1 MRLRTGPTGWEN
13 ANESTGAAADPTGT
27 SESQRTAESMQLV
40 NWGGFHGH
48 TLIEFDAEATL
59 LSGASGTGK
68 STILDA
74 YLALMMPSDT
84 PFNGASNSAA
94 AGRARNPEQR
104 NLLTYLR
111 GKIDD
116 SREAGTGDLTDKVLR
131 GIDGPTW
138 GAISM
143 TFTDGGSRRL
153 TALRAFHVPRGAVA
167 FKDITMKMATLDGR
181 LDLRELE
188 PLAAAKF
195 DKRALTTRWPPM
207 FVAGTYAEFAQ
218 RLFDRLGIG
227 AGGNGAKALRLLARI
242 QAGQQV
248 RTVDG
253 LYKAMV
259 LEQPGTYAAADSA
272 AKHFSDLDRSY
283 QEMQTAAEKQHA
295 LTRLPQLWDDREH
308 ARMDE
313 KLIDTFGAGQLGDTP
328 FLLWQLR
335 TRDQLLGSAMRAAI
349 ESRGLLTE
357 RCRVA
362 LEQRVRLKGELAAVE
377 GAQRAAGGDTIKQIK
392 AGIEAAQTARDTAR
406 DRRVKFAAGTADLG
420 TDPMTAADFVAVRAA
435 AETFLA
441 ALPAKLRGL
450 SGEQQQLRERGWPA
464 QARRAELIAERD
476 SLTGR
481 TGRVPRRL
489 HEARLAIAA
498 AAGIDPAELPFV
510 AELIDVAPGE
520 QAWRKAAEV
529 TLYSLARILLVDDSC
544 LQQVSRAI
552 DPIPLPIRVQFEG
565 VALRPHTAGPGDP
578 RYVSGKLLYK
588 ESLFSYWIR
597 ERVTRR
603 GTDHL
608 CVQSPAELDGNG
620 PRVTRNGQ
628 TRNGRR
634 GAHGDL
640 SDASIIGFSSADKL
654 AEITAEISELD
665 DSLGGLL
672 RRERELDEHAQQL
685 HRLQS
690 AHKWVQATEWADID
704 VGSAEAHLAR
714 KQEELRRVLAAND
727 VLTALDT
734 EHSRLEKQLS
744 AAQTESVLAKDALD
758 TVENEYARLYKQQ
771 VETTF
776 AIDRITADGTVSLLD
791 DQADYLDTVFVE
803 VGSLDSLADF
813 DRSLP
818 KLRARLAERAST
830 AREKAAG
837 ATAALEG
844 IFEQFQSRW
853 PDPNRG
859 VGVDSYPEY
868 RDILDKIV
876 ATGLAERR
884 EEWRRRLSEWSGQD
898 LVPLSGA
905 FGAALDEIRTRLDP
919 VNDILAT
926 LPFGPA
932 NDRLRISMR
941 VLKSDEV
948 ARFRKQLAHLASGV
962 TTDVSDE
969 EAEQRFLQLRSF
981 IALVRKPDDST
992 RPGGASRDIYLDVRR
1007 HVEITAV
1014 RVDEHGRELATYA
1027 SLGGKSGGET
1037 QELMAFIVGAA
1048 LRYQLGDED
1057 RRPRFAPVFLDE
1069 GFIKSDSEFAGRSVQ
1084 AWKKLGFQL
1093 IVGVPLDKV
1102 TALEPAMQLILTVTK
1117 SPQGYSHI
1125 TRLRGVGDTAPNS
1138 PNTPAGA
1145 QE

>member
-1 MRLRTGPTGWEN
+1 MSQLALLPDP
-13 ANESTGAAADPTGT
+13 NEAGETQWIG
-27 SESQRTAESMQLV
+27 ESMQLV

-48 TLIEFDAEATL
+48 TVIDLDPEATL

-84 PFNGASNSAA
+84 PFNGASNDTA

-116 SREAGTGDLTDKVLR
+116 SREAGTGALTDKVLR

-143 TFTDGGSRRL
+143 TFTDGAGRRL
-153 TALRAFHVPRGAVA
+153 TALRAYHVPRGAVA

-195 DKRALTTRWPPM
+195 DKRAMTTRWPSM
-207 FVAGTYAEFAQ
+207 FVASTYTEFAQ
-218 RLFDRLGIG
+218 QLFDRLGIG

-259 LEQPGTYAAADSA
+259 LEQPATYAAADNA
-272 AKHFSDLDRSY
+272 AKHFDDLDASY
-283 QEMQTAAEKQHA
+283 QEMQAAAEKQHA
-295 LTRLPQLWDDREH
+295 LARLPQLWDEREQ
-308 ARMDE
+308 ALADE
-313 KLIDTFGAGQLGDTP
+313 ELIDTFGAGRPGATP

-335 TRDQLLGSAMRAAI
+335 TRDQLLASATRAAL
-349 ESRGLLTE
+349 ESRDLLKE

-362 LEQRVRLKGELAAVE
+362 REEHARLKSELARVE
-377 GAQRAAGGDTIKQIK
+377 GAQRTAGGDTIKRLK
-392 AGIEAAQTARDTAR
+392 AEIEAAQTARDTVC
-406 DRRVKFAAGTADLG
+406 DRRARFAAGTADLG
-420 TDPMTAADFVAVRAA
+420 IDPVTAADFVAARAA
-435 AETFLA
+435 AEAFLA
-441 ALPAKLRGL
+441 ALPGKLQGL
-450 SGEQQQLRERGWPA
+450 SSEQQQLREQGWPA
-464 QARRAELIAERD
+464 QARRADLIAERD

-498 AAGIDPAELPFV
+498 AAGLDPAELSFV
-510 AELIDVAPGE
+510 AELIDVEPGE
-520 QAWRKAAEV
+520 RAWRKAAEV
-529 TLYSLARILLVDDSC
+529 TLYSVARVLLVDDRR
-544 LQQVSRAI
+544 LQQLSRAI
-552 DPIPLPIRVQFEG
+552 DPIPLPVRVQFEG
-565 VALRPHTAGPGDP
+565 VAPRPHAGEPGDP

-588 ESLFSYWIR
+588 ESPFSWWIR

-608 CVQSPAELDGNG
+608 CVESPADLDGDG
-620 PRVTRNGQ
+620 PRVTSNGQ

-640 SDASIIGFSSADKL
+640 SDASIIGFSSADRL
-654 AEITAEISELD
+654 AEITTEISELD
-665 DSLGGLL
+665 ASLGELL
-672 RRERELDEHAQQL
+672 RRERELDTQAQQL
-685 HRLQS
+685 HRLES
-690 AHKWVQATEWADID
+690 AHKWVQATEWGDID
-704 VGSAEAHLAR
+704 LHSAEAHLAS
-714 KQEELRRVLAAND
+714 KQGELSRLLAAND
-727 VLTALDT
+727 VLAALDE
-734 EHSRLEKQLS
+734 EHSRLENQLS
-744 AAQTESVLAKDALD
+744 GAQAESVRAKDRLAA
-758 TVENEYARLYKQQ
+758 VEEEYAQLCEQQ
-771 VETTF
+771 DETTL
-776 AIDRITADGTVSLLD
+776 AIDRIDADGTVTLLD
-791 DQADYLDTVFVE
+791 DQVDYLDTVFME

-818 KLRARLAERAST
+818 KLRSRLADRTSR

-837 ATAALEG
+837 AAATLVG

-859 VGVDSYPEY
+859 VGIDSYPEY

-884 EEWRRRLSEWSGQD
+884 REWRRRLSEWSGQD
-898 LVPLSGA
+898 LVPLAGA
-905 FGAALDEIRTRLDP
+905 FGAALDEIRARLNP

-932 NDRLRISMR
+932 NDRLHISLR
-941 VLKSDEV
+941 VLHSDAV
-948 ARFRKQLAHLASGV
+948 ARFRKQLAQLASGV
-962 TTDVSDE
+962 TADVSDE

-981 IALVRKPDDST
+981 IALIRKPDGGV
-992 RPGGASRDIYLDVRR
+992 RPGDVSRDLYLDVRR

-1014 RVDEHGRELATYA
+1014 RVDAHGRELATYA

-1057 RRPRFAPVFLDE
+1057 RQPRFAPVFLDE
-1069 GFIKSDSEFAGRSVQ
+1069 GFIKSDSEFAGRSIE

-1102 TALEPAMQLILTVTK
+1102 TALEPAMRLILTVTK
-1117 SPQGYSHI
+1117 SSNGYSYL
-1125 TRLRGVGDTAPNS
+1125 TRLRGIDDV
-1138 PNTPAGA
+1138 TPAGPNA
-1145 QE
+1145 PGGLQP

>member
-1 MRLRTGPTGWEN
+1 MSQPTLLPDLGETGETQWI
-13 ANESTGAAADPTGT
+13 
-27 SESQRTAESMQLV
+27 AESMQIV

-48 TLIEFDAEATL
+48 TLIEFDPEATL
-59 LSGASGTGK
+59 LSGASGSGK

-74 YLALMMPSDT
+74 YLALVMPSDT
-84 PFNGASNSAA
+84 PFNGASNDAA

-116 SREAGTGDLTDKVLR
+116 SREAGTGAHTDKVLR
-131 GIDGPTW
+131 GVDGPTW

-143 TFTDGGSRRL
+143 TFTAGVGRRL
-153 TALRAFHVPRGAVA
+153 TVLRTYHVPRGAVA
-167 FKDITMKMATLDGR
+167 FKDITMKMATIDGR

-195 DKRALTTRWPPM
+195 EKRALTTRWPSM
-207 FVAGTYAEFAQ
+207 FVASTYAEFAQ
-218 RLFDRLGIG
+218 RMFDRLGIG
-227 AGGNGAKALRLLARI
+227 AGGNGSRALRLLARI

-259 LEQPGTYAAADSA
+259 LEQPATYAAADNA
-272 AKHFSDLDRSY
+272 AKHFDDLDASY
-283 QEMQTAAEKQHA
+283 QEMRTAAEKQYTLA
-295 LTRLPQLWDDREH
+295 RLPQLWDERQQ
-308 ARMDE
+308 ARADE
-313 KLIDTFGAGQLGDTP
+313 RLIDTLGAGHGGDTP

-335 TRDQLLGSAMRAAI
+335 TRHQLLDSATRAAI
-349 ESRGLLTE
+349 ESRNLLKE

-362 LEQRVRLKGELAAVE
+362 REEHARLKGELARVE
-377 GAQRAAGGDTIKQIK
+377 GEQRTAGGDAIKRLK
-392 AGIEAAQTARDTAR
+392 AEIEAAQAAHDTVH
-406 DRRVKFAAGTADLG
+406 DRRAKFSAGTADLDI
-420 TDPMTAADFVAVRAA
+420 DPVTAEEFAAAGAA

-441 ALPAKLRGL
+441 TLPGKLQGL
-450 SGEQQQLRERGWPA
+450 SSEQQQLREQGWPT
-464 QARRAELIAERD
+464 QARRADLIGERD

-498 AAGIDPAELPFV
+498 ASGTDPTELPFV
-510 AELIDVAPGE
+510 AELIDVAPSE
-520 QAWRKAAEV
+520 QAWRKTVDV
-529 TLYSLARILLVDDSC
+529 TLYSIARVLLVDERR
-544 LQQVSRAI
+544 LQQLSHAI
-552 DPIPLPIRVQFEG
+552 DPIRLPVRVQFEG
-565 VALRPHTAGPGDP
+565 VAHRPHADEPGDP
-578 RYVSGKLLYK
+578 RNVSGKLLFK
-588 ESLFSYWIR
+588 ESPFSWWIR

-608 CVQSPAELDGNG
+608 CVESPADLDGDG

-640 SDASIIGFSSADKL
+640 ADSSIIGFSSADRL
-654 AEITAEISELD
+654 AEITAEIGDLD
-665 DSLGGLL
+665 ASLGDLV
-672 RRERELDEHAQQL
+672 RRERELDKQAQQM
-685 HRLQS
+685 HRLEG

-704 VGSAEAHLAR
+704 VDTAGRHLIA
-714 KQEELRRVLAAND
+714 KQDELSRLLAASDVLAA
-727 VLTALDT
+727 LD
-734 EHSRLEKQLS
+734 EEQSRLEEQLS
-744 AAQTESVLAKDALD
+744 GAQAESVRAKDALG
-758 TVENEYARLYKQQ
+758 TVENEYAQLCDEQD
-771 VETTF
+771 ETTF
-776 AIDRITADGTVSLLD
+776 AIDRIDADNTVTLLD
-791 DQADYLDTVFVE
+791 DQANYLDMAFAE
-803 VGSLDSLADF
+803 VGSLDRLTDF

-818 KLRARLAERAST
+818 KLRARLAERT
-830 AREKAAG
+830 LRAREKAAG
-837 ATAALEG
+837 ATTTLIG

-868 RDILDKIV
+868 RDILDKII

-884 EEWRRRLSEWSGQD
+884 QEWRRRLSEWSGQD
-898 LVPLSGA
+898 LVPLAGA
-905 FGAALDEIRTRLDP
+905 FGAALDEMRSRLDP

-932 NDRLRISMR
+932 NDRLRISLR
-941 VLKSDEV
+941 VLHSDAV
-948 ARFRKQLAHLASGV
+948 ARFRKQLAQLASGV
-962 TTDVSDE
+962 TADVGDE
-969 EAEQRFLQLRSF
+969 QAEQRFLQLRSF
-981 IALVRKPDDST
+981 IALIRKPNGSA
-992 RPGGASRDIYLDVRR
+992 RAESVNRDLYLDVRR

-1014 RVDEHGRELATYA
+1014 RVDAGGRELAIYA

-1102 TALEPAMQLILTVTK
+1102 TALEPTMRLILTVTK
-1117 SPQGYSHI
+1117 SPKGYSHL
-1125 TRLRGVGDTAPNS
+1125 TRLRGVDGPTLTRPDNPVG
-1138 PNTPAGA
+1138 P
-1145 QE
+1145 QQ

>member
-1 MRLRTGPTGWEN
+1 MSQPMLLP
-13 ANESTGAAADPTGT
+13 DPTGT
-27 SESQRTAESMQLV
+27 GEAQWIAESMQLV

-48 TLIEFDAEATL
+48 TLIELDPEATL

-68 STILDA
+68 STVLDA

-84 PFNGASNSAA
+84 PFNGASNDAA

-116 SREAGTGDLTDKVLR
+116 SREAGTGALTDKVLR

-138 GAISM
+138 GAISI
-143 TFTDGGSRRL
+143 TFASSAGHRFTV
-153 TALRAFHVPRGAVA
+153 LRAFHVPRGAVA

-195 DKRALTTRWPPM
+195 EKRALTTRWPSV
-207 FVAGTYAEFAQ
+207 FVASTYAEFAQ

-253 LYKAMV
+253 LYKTMV
-259 LEQPGTYAAADSA
+259 LEQPATYVAADNA
-272 AKHFSDLDRSY
+272 AKHFDDLDASY
-283 QEMQTAAEKQHA
+283 QEMRTAAEKQHA
-295 LTRLPQLWDDREH
+295 LARLPQLWDEREQ
-308 ARMDE
+308 ARADE
-313 KLIDTFGAGQLGDTP
+313 GLIDTLGAGRDGDTP

-335 TRDQLLGSAMRAAI
+335 TRDQLLDFDTRAAL
-349 ESRGLLTE
+349 ESRIRLTE
-357 RCRVA
+357 RWRTA
-362 LEQRVRLKGELAAVE
+362 REQESRIRAELARLE
-377 GAQRAAGGDTIKQIK
+377 SAQRAAGGDAIKLLK
-392 AGIEAAQTARDTAR
+392 ADIETAQAARDAAA
-406 DRRVKFAAGTADLG
+406 DRRAKFADGTADLG
-420 TDPMTAADFVAVRAA
+420 IDPVTAADFASAKAA
-435 AETFLA
+435 ADTFLA
-441 ALPAKLRGL
+441 ALPAKLHGL
-450 SGEQQQLRERGWPA
+450 SSGQQQLREQGWPE
-464 QARRAELIAERD
+464 QGRRADLIAERD

-510 AELIDVAPGE
+510 AELIDIPAGE

-529 TLYSLARILLVDDSC
+529 TLYSIARVLLIDDLC
-544 LQQVSRAI
+544 LQQISRAI
-552 DPIPLPIRVQFEG
+552 DPIRLPIRVQFEG
-565 VALRPHTAGPGDP
+565 VASRPHVTAPGDS
-578 RYVSGKLLYK
+578 RYISGKLLYK
-588 ESLFSYWIR
+588 ASPFSWWIR

-608 CVQSPAELDGNG
+608 GVESSPDLDGDG

-640 SDASIIGFSSADKL
+640 LDASIIGFSSADRL
-654 AEITAEISELD
+654 AEIATEIGELD
-665 DSLGGLL
+665 ASLGELL
-672 RRERELDEHAQQL
+672 RRERELDNQAQQL
-685 HRLQS
+685 HRLEG

-704 VGSAEAHLAR
+704 VDNAERHLAN
-714 KQEELRRVLAAND
+714 KQGELSRLLTAD
-727 VLTALDT
+727 DILTALEI
-734 EHSRLEKQLS
+734 EHLGFESQLS
-744 AAQTESVLAKDALD
+744 EAQVESVRAKDRLD
-758 TVENEYARLYKQQ
+758 TVESEYAHLCEQQ
-771 VETTF
+771 DETTL
-776 AIDRITADGTVSLLD
+776 AIDRIDAAGVITLLD
-791 DQADYLDTVFVE
+791 DQGDYLDMALME
-803 VGSLDSLADF
+803 VGSLDNLADF

-818 KLRARLAERAST
+818 KLRSRLTERTSR
-830 AREKAAG
+830 AREKAGEVAD
-837 ATAALEG
+837 ALVG
-844 IFEQFQSRW
+844 IFEQFHSRW

-859 VGVDSYPEY
+859 VGLDSYPEY

-884 EEWRRRLSEWSGQD
+884 KEWRCRLSEWSGQD
-898 LVPLSGA
+898 LVPLAGA
-905 FGAALDEIRTRLDP
+905 FGAALDEIRSRLEP
-919 VNDILAT
+919 VNDILAA

-932 NDRLRISMR
+932 NDRLRISLR
-941 VLKSDEV
+941 VLHSEDV
-948 ARFRKQLAHLASGV
+948 ARFRKQLALLASGA
-962 TTDVSDE
+962 TADVSDE
-969 EAEQRFLQLRSF
+969 QAEQRFLQLRSF
-981 IALVRKPDDST
+981 ITLIRKPDIGA
-992 RPGGASRDIYLDVRR
+992 RPGSINRDLYLDVRR

-1014 RVDEHGRELATYA
+1014 RLDAHGRELATYA

-1102 TALEPAMQLILTVTK
+1102 TALEPAMRLIFTVTK
-1117 SPQGYSHI
+1117 SPLGYSHL
-1125 TRLRGVGDTAPNS
+1125 TRLLGVDGVAA
-1138 PNTPAGA
+1138 AGPDDPG
-1145 QE
+1145 QQ

>member
-1 MRLRTGPTGWEN
+1 MSQLALLPDPAGTGETQWIG
-13 ANESTGAAADPTGT
+13 
-27 SESQRTAESMQLV
+27 ESMQLV

-48 TLIEFDAEATL
+48 TVIDLDPEATL

-84 PFNGASNSAA
+84 PFNGASNDAA

-116 SREAGTGDLTDKVLR
+116 SREAGTGALTDKVLR

-143 TFTDGGSRRL
+143 TFTDGAGRRL
-153 TALRAFHVPRGAVA
+153 TALRAYHVPRGAVA

-195 DKRALTTRWPPM
+195 DKRAMTTRWPSM
-207 FVAGTYAEFAQ
+207 FVASTYTEFAQ

-259 LEQPGTYAAADSA
+259 LEQPATYMAADNA
-272 AKHFSDLDRSY
+272 AKHFDDLDASY

-295 LTRLPQLWDDREH
+295 LARLPQLWDEREQ
-308 ARMDE
+308 ALADE
-313 KLIDTFGAGQLGDTP
+313 ELIDTFGAGRPGATP

-335 TRDQLLGSAMRAAI
+335 TRDQLLASATRAALA
-349 ESRGLLTE
+349 SRDLLKE

-362 LEQRVRLKGELAAVE
+362 REEHARLKGELARVE
-377 GAQRAAGGDTIKQIK
+377 GAQRTAGGDTIKRLK
-392 AGIEAAQTARDTAR
+392 AEIEAAQTARDTVCG
-406 DRRVKFAAGTADLG
+406 RRAKFAAGTAGLG
-420 TDPMTAADFVAVRAA
+420 IDPVTAADFVAARAA
-435 AETFLA
+435 AGAFLA
-441 ALPAKLRGL
+441 ALPGKLQGL
-450 SGEQQQLRERGWPA
+450 SSEQQQLREQGWPA
-464 QARRAELIAERD
+464 QARRADLIAERD

-481 TGRVPRRL
+481 AGRVPRRL

-498 AAGIDPAELPFV
+498 AAGLDPAELSFV

-520 QAWRKAAEV
+520 RAWRKAAEV
-529 TLYSLARILLVDDSC
+529 TLYSVARVLLVDDRR
-544 LQQVSRAI
+544 LQQLSRAI
-552 DPIPLPIRVQFEG
+552 DPVRLPVRVQFEG
-565 VALRPHTAGPGDP
+565 VAPRPHAGEPGDP

-588 ESLFSYWIR
+588 ESPFSWWIR

-608 CVQSPAELDGNG
+608 CVESPADLDGDG
-620 PRVTRNGQ
+620 PRVTSNGQ

-640 SDASIIGFSSADKL
+640 SDASIIGFSSADRL
-654 AEITAEISELD
+654 AEITTEISELD
-665 DSLGGLL
+665 ASLGELL
-672 RRERELDEHAQQL
+672 RRERELDTQAQQL
-685 HRLQS
+685 HRLES
-690 AHKWVQATEWADID
+690 AHKWVQATEWGDID
-704 VGSAEAHLAR
+704 LDSAEAHLAG
-714 KQEELRRVLAAND
+714 KQDELGRLLAAND
-727 VLTALDT
+727 VLAALDE
-734 EHSRLEKQLS
+734 EHSRLENQLS
-744 AAQTESVLAKDALD
+744 GAQAESVRAKDRLD
-758 TVENEYARLYKQQ
+758 AVEEEYAQLCEQQ
-771 VETTF
+771 DETTL
-776 AIDRITADGTVSLLD
+776 AIDRIDADGTVTLLD
-791 DQADYLDTVFVE
+791 DQADYLDTVFME
-803 VGSLDSLADF
+803 AGSLDSLADF

-818 KLRARLAERAST
+818 KLRSRLADRASR

-837 ATAALEG
+837 ATAALVG

-859 VGVDSYPEY
+859 TGIDSYPEY

-884 EEWRRRLSEWSGQD
+884 REWRRRLSEWSGQD
-898 LVPLSGA
+898 LVPLAGA
-905 FGAALDEIRTRLDP
+905 FGAALDEIRARLDP

-932 NDRLRISMR
+932 NDRLRISLR
-941 VLKSDEV
+941 VLHSNAV
-948 ARFRKQLAHLASGV
+948 ARFRKELMQLASGV
-962 TTDVSDE
+962 TADVSDE
-969 EAEQRFLQLRSF
+969 QAEQRFLQLRSF
-981 IALVRKPDDST
+981 IALIRKPDGGV
-992 RPGGASRDIYLDVRR
+992 RPGDVSRDLYLDVRR

-1014 RVDEHGRELATYA
+1014 RVDAHDRELATYA

-1057 RRPRFAPVFLDE
+1057 RQPRFAPVFLDE
-1069 GFIKSDSEFAGRSVQ
+1069 GFIKSDSEFAGRSIE

-1102 TALEPAMQLILTVTK
+1102 TALEPAMRLILTVTK
-1117 SPQGYSHI
+1117 SPDGYSYL
-1125 TRLRGVGDTAPNS
+1125 TRLRGIDDV
-1138 PNTPAGA
+1138 TPAGPDA
-1145 QE
+1145 PGGFQL

>member
-1 MRLRTGPTGWEN
+1 MSQLALLPDP
-13 ANESTGAAADPTGT
+13 NEAGETQWIG
-27 SESQRTAESMQLV
+27 ESMQLV

-48 TLIEFDAEATL
+48 TVIDLDPEATL

-84 PFNGASNSAA
+84 PFNGASNDTA

-116 SREAGTGDLTDKVLR
+116 SREAGTGALTDKVLR

-143 TFTDGGSRRL
+143 TFTDGAGRRL
-153 TALRAFHVPRGAVA
+153 TALRAYHVPRGAVA

-195 DKRALTTRWPPM
+195 DKRALTTRWPSM
-207 FVAGTYAEFAQ
+207 FVASTYTEFAQ
-218 RLFDRLGIG
+218 QLFDRLGIG

-259 LEQPGTYAAADSA
+259 LEQPATYAAADNA
-272 AKHFSDLDRSY
+272 AKHFDDLDASY
-283 QEMQTAAEKQHA
+283 QEMQAAAEKQHA
-295 LTRLPQLWDDREH
+295 LARLPQLWDEREQ
-308 ARMDE
+308 ALADE
-313 KLIDTFGAGQLGDTP
+313 ELIDTFGAGRPGATP

-335 TRDQLLGSAMRAAI
+335 TRDQLLASATRAAL
-349 ESRGLLTE
+349 ESRDLLKE

-362 LEQRVRLKGELAAVE
+362 REEHARLKSELARVE
-377 GAQRAAGGDTIKQIK
+377 GAQRTAGGDTIKRLK
-392 AGIEAAQTARDTAR
+392 AEIEAAQTARDTVC
-406 DRRVKFAAGTADLG
+406 DRRARFAAGTADLG
-420 TDPMTAADFVAVRAA
+420 IDPVTAADFVAARAA
-435 AETFLA
+435 AEAFLA
-441 ALPAKLRGL
+441 ALPGKLQGL
-450 SGEQQQLRERGWPA
+450 SGEQQQLREQGWPA
-464 QARRAELIAERD
+464 QARRADLIAERD

-481 TGRVPRRL
+481 AGRVPRRL

-498 AAGIDPAELPFV
+498 AAGLDPAELSFV
-510 AELIDVAPGE
+510 AELIDVEPGE
-520 QAWRKAAEV
+520 RAWRKAAEV
-529 TLYSLARILLVDDSC
+529 TLYSVARVLLVDDRR
-544 LQQVSRAI
+544 LQQLSRAI
-552 DPIPLPIRVQFEG
+552 DPIRLPVRVQFEG
-565 VALRPHTAGPGDP
+565 VAPRPHAGEPGDP

-588 ESLFSYWIR
+588 ESPFSWWIR

-608 CVQSPAELDGNG
+608 CVESPADLDGDG
-620 PRVTRNGQ
+620 PRVTSNGQ

-640 SDASIIGFSSADKL
+640 SDASIIGFSSADRL
-654 AEITAEISELD
+654 AEITTEISELD
-665 DSLGGLL
+665 ASLGELL
-672 RRERELDEHAQQL
+672 RRERELDTQAQQL
-685 HRLQS
+685 HRLES
-690 AHKWVQATEWADID
+690 AHKWVQATEWGDID
-704 VGSAEAHLAR
+704 LHSAEAHLAS
-714 KQEELRRVLAAND
+714 KQGELSRLLAAND
-727 VLTALDT
+727 VLAALDE
-734 EHSRLEKQLS
+734 EHSRLENQLS
-744 AAQTESVLAKDALD
+744 GAQAESVRAKDRLAA
-758 TVENEYARLYKQQ
+758 VEEEYAQLCEQQ
-771 VETTF
+771 DETTL
-776 AIDRITADGTVSLLD
+776 AIDRIDADGTVTLLD
-791 DQADYLDTVFVE
+791 DQVDYLDTVFME

-818 KLRARLAERAST
+818 KLRSRLADRTSR

-837 ATAALEG
+837 AAATLVG

-859 VGVDSYPEY
+859 VGIDSDPEY

-884 EEWRRRLSEWSGQD
+884 REWRRRLSEWSGQD
-898 LVPLSGA
+898 LVPLAGA
-905 FGAALDEIRTRLDP
+905 FGAALDEIRARLDP

-932 NDRLRISMR
+932 NDRLHISLR
-941 VLKSDEV
+941 VLHSDAI
-948 ARFRKQLAHLASGV
+948 ARFRKQLAQLASGV
-962 TTDVSDE
+962 TADVSDE

-981 IALVRKPDDST
+981 IALIRKPDGGV
-992 RPGGASRDIYLDVRR
+992 RPGDVSRDLYLDVRR

-1014 RVDEHGRELATYA
+1014 RVDAQGRELATYA

-1057 RRPRFAPVFLDE
+1057 RQPRFAPVFLDE
-1069 GFIKSDSEFAGRSVQ
+1069 GFIKSDSEFAGRSIE

-1102 TALEPAMQLILTVTK
+1102 TALEPAMRLILTVTK
-1117 SPQGYSHI
+1117 SSNGYSYL
-1125 TRLRGVGDTAPNS
+1125 TRLRGIDDVTPVGPNAPS
-1138 PNTPAGA
+1138 GLQP
-1145 QE
+1145 

>member
-1 MRLRTGPTGWEN
+1 VSQQTLLP
-13 ANESTGAAADPTGT
+13 DPTETG
-27 SESQRTAESMQLV
+27 ENQWIAESMQLV
-40 NWGGFHGH
+40 NWGGFHGC
-48 TLIEFDAEATL
+48 TLIELDREATL
-59 LSGASGTGK
+59 LTGASGTGK

-84 PFNGASNSAA
+84 PFNGASNDAA

-111 GKIDD
+111 GKTDD
-116 SREAGTGDLTDKVLR
+116 SREVGTGALTDKVLR
-131 GIDGPTW
+131 GVDSPTW
-138 GAISM
+138 GAIAM
-143 TFTDGGSRRL
+143 TLTDRAGRRL
-153 TALRAFHVPRGAVA
+153 TVLRAYYVPRGAVA
-167 FKDITMKMATLDGR
+167 FKDITMKTATLDGL

-195 DKRALTTRWPPM
+195 DKRALTSRWPSV
-207 FVAGTYAEFAQ
+207 FVANTYTEFAQ
-218 RLFDRLGIG
+218 RMFDRLGIG
-227 AGGNGAKALRLLARI
+227 AGGDGAKALRLLARI

-259 LEQPGTYAAADSA
+259 LERPDTYAAAENA
-272 AKHFSDLDRSY
+272 AKHFDDLDASY
-283 QEMQTAAEKQHA
+283 QEMQTAAEKQHTLA
-295 LTRLPQLWDDREH
+295 RLPQLWDEREQ
-308 ARMDE
+308 ARGDE
-313 KLIDTFGAGQLGDTP
+313 RLIDTFGAARTGDTP

-335 TRDQLLGSAMRAAI
+335 TRDRLLDAATRTAL
-349 ESRGLLTE
+349 ESRNLLMG
-357 RCRVA
+357 RRRVA
-362 LEQRVRLKGELAAVE
+362 RGEETRLKGELARVE
-377 GAQRAAGGDTIKQIK
+377 GAQRAAGGDTIKRLK
-392 AGIEAAQTARDTAR
+392 AEIEAAQAARDTAR
-406 DRRVKFAAGTADLG
+406 DRRARFSAGTADLG
-420 TDPMTAADFVAVRAA
+420 IDPITTADFAA
-435 AETFLA
+435 AHAAAATFLA
-441 ALPAKLRGL
+441 ELPGKLQGL
-450 SGEQQQLRERGWPA
+450 SDEQQQLREQGWPA
-464 QARRAELIAERD
+464 QARRADLIAERD

-498 AAGIDPAELPFV
+498 AAAIDTAELPFV

-529 TLYSLARILLVDDSC
+529 TLYSIARVLLVDDRR
-544 LQQVSRAI
+544 LQQLSRAI
-552 DPIPLPIRVQFEG
+552 DPIRLPIRVQFEG
-565 VALRPHTAGPGDP
+565 VALRPHSDESGDP

-588 ESLFSYWIR
+588 ESPFSWWIL

-608 CVQSPAELDGNG
+608 GVESPADLDGHG

-640 SDASIIGFSSADKL
+640 ADASIIGFSSAGRL
-654 AEITAEISELD
+654 AEINAEIGELD
-665 DSLGGLL
+665 TSLGDLL
-672 RRERELDEHAQQL
+672 RREAALDKQAEHLHQL
-685 HRLQS
+685 EG
-690 AHKWVQATEWADID
+690 AHKWVQATAWADID
-704 VGSAEAHLAR
+704 VDTSQALLTGKQSELAR
-714 KQEELRRVLAAND
+714 LLEANDILAAMD
-727 VLTALDT
+727 K
-734 EHSRLEKQLS
+734 EHSRLQKELS
-744 AAQTESVLAKDALD
+744 EAQAEAVRAKDRLD
-758 TVENEYARLYKQQ
+758 AVEIEYAQLCERQD
-771 VETTF
+771 ETTL
-776 AIDRITADGTVSLLD
+776 AIDRIDAGGTVTLTDGQRDFIDMVLMD
-791 DQADYLDTVFVE
+791 

-818 KLRARLAERAST
+818 KLRARLAERTSR

-837 ATAALEG
+837 ATVTLVG

-876 ATGLAERR
+876 ATGLAERGQ
-884 EEWRRRLSEWSGQD
+884 EWRHRLSEWSGQD
-898 LVPLSGA
+898 LVPLAGA
-905 FGAALDEIRTRLDP
+905 FGAALDEIRARLDP

-932 NDRLRISMR
+932 NDRLRISLR
-941 VLKSDEV
+941 VLHSDDV
-948 ARFRKQLAHLASGV
+948 ARFRRQLTHLASGV
-962 TTDVSDE
+962 TADVSDE
-969 EAEQRFLQLRSF
+969 QAEQRFLQLRSF
-981 IALVRKPDDST
+981 IALIRKPD
-992 RPGGASRDIYLDVRR
+992 GGARPAGVNRDVYLDVRR

-1014 RVDEHGRELATYA
+1014 RVDAHGRELATYA

-1093 IVGVPLDKV
+1093 IVGAPLDKV
-1102 TALEPAMQLILTVTK
+1102 TALEPTMRLVLTVTK
-1117 SPQGYSHI
+1117 SPKGYSHI
-1125 TRLRGVGDTAPNS
+1125 TQVRGIDDETPTD
-1138 PNTPAGA
+1138 PNTPAGP
-1145 QE
+1145 QQ

>member
-1 MRLRTGPTGWEN
+1 MSQPVLLPDPAGTGETQWIG
-13 ANESTGAAADPTGT
+13 
-27 SESQRTAESMQLV
+27 ESMQLV

-48 TLIEFDAEATL
+48 TVIDLDPEATL

-84 PFNGASNSAA
+84 PFNGASNDAA

-116 SREAGTGDLTDKVLR
+116 SREAGTGALTDKVLR

-143 TFTDGGSRRL
+143 TFTDGTGRRL
-153 TALRAFHVPRGAVA
+153 TALRTYHVPRGAVA
-167 FKDITMKMATLDGR
+167 FKDITMKMATLNGR

-195 DKRALTTRWPPM
+195 DKRAMTTRWPSM
-207 FVAGTYAEFAQ
+207 FVASTYTEFAQ

-227 AGGNGAKALRLLARI
+227 AGGNGAKALRLVARI

-259 LEQPGTYAAADSA
+259 LEQPATYAAADNA
-272 AKHFSDLDRSY
+272 AKHFDDLDASY
-283 QEMQTAAEKQHA
+283 QEMQAAAEKQHA
-295 LTRLPQLWDDREH
+295 LARLPQLWDEREQ
-308 ARMDE
+308 ALADE
-313 KLIDTFGAGQLGDTP
+313 KLIDTFGAGRSGATP

-335 TRDQLLGSAMRAAI
+335 TRHQLLASATRAAL
-349 ESRGLLTE
+349 ESRDLLRE

-362 LEQRVRLKGELAAVE
+362 REEHARLKSELARVE
-377 GAQRAAGGDTIKQIK
+377 GAQRAAGGNIINRLK
-392 AGIEAAQTARDTAR
+392 AEIEAAQTARDTVCG
-406 DRRVKFAAGTADLG
+406 RRAKFAAGTAGLG
-420 TDPMTAADFVAVRAA
+420 IDPVTAADFAAARAA
-435 AETFLA
+435 AEAFLA
-441 ALPAKLRGL
+441 ALPGKLHGL
-450 SGEQQQLRERGWPA
+450 SGEQQQLREQGWPA
-464 QARRAELIAERD
+464 QARRADLIAERD

-481 TGRVPRRL
+481 AGRVPRRL

-498 AAGIDPAELPFV
+498 AAGLDPAELSFV
-510 AELIDVAPGE
+510 AELIDVAPSE
-520 QAWRKAAEV
+520 RAWRKAAEV
-529 TLYSLARILLVDDSC
+529 TLYSVARVLLVDDRR
-544 LQQVSRAI
+544 LQQLSRAI
-552 DPIPLPIRVQFEG
+552 DPIRLPVRVQFEG
-565 VALRPHTAGPGDP
+565 VAPRPHAGEPGDP

-588 ESLFSYWIR
+588 ESPFSWWIR

-608 CVQSPAELDGNG
+608 CVESPADLDGDG
-620 PRVTRNGQ
+620 PRVTNSGQ

-640 SDASIIGFSSADKL
+640 SDASIIGFSSADRL
-654 AEITAEISELD
+654 AEITTEISKLD
-665 DSLGGLL
+665 ASLGELL
-672 RRERELDEHAQQL
+672 RREGELDTQAQQL
-685 HRLQS
+685 HRLES

-704 VGSAEAHLAR
+704 LGSAEAHLTG
-714 KQEELRRVLAAND
+714 KQDELSRLLAAND
-727 VLTALDT
+727 VLAALDE
-734 EHSRLEKQLS
+734 EHSRLENQLS
-744 AAQTESVLAKDALD
+744 GAQAESVRAKDQLD
-758 TVENEYARLYKQQ
+758 AVEEEYAQLCEQQ
-771 VETTF
+771 DETTL
-776 AIDRITADGTVSLLD
+776 AIDRIDADGTVTLLD
-791 DQADYLDTVFVE
+791 DQIDYLDTVFME
-803 VGSLDSLADF
+803 VGSLDSLADL

-818 KLRARLAERAST
+818 KLRSRLADRTSR

-837 ATAALEG
+837 ATAALAG

-859 VGVDSYPEY
+859 TGIDSYPEY

-876 ATGLAERR
+876 STGLAGRR
-884 EEWRRRLSEWSGQD
+884 REWRRRLSEWSGQD
-898 LVPLSGA
+898 LVPLAGA
-905 FGAALDEIRTRLDP
+905 FGAALDEIRARLDP

-932 NDRLRISMR
+932 NDRLHISLR
-941 VLKSDEV
+941 VLHSDAI
-948 ARFRKQLAHLASGV
+948 ARFRKELAQLASGV
-962 TTDVSDE
+962 TADVSDE
-969 EAEQRFLQLRSF
+969 HAEQRFLQLRSF
-981 IALVRKPDDST
+981 IAVIRKPDGGV
-992 RPGGASRDIYLDVRR
+992 RPGDVSRDLYLDVRR

-1014 RVDEHGRELATYA
+1014 RVDPRGRELATYA

-1057 RRPRFAPVFLDE
+1057 RQPRFAPVFLDE
-1069 GFIKSDSEFAGRSVQ
+1069 GFIKSDSQFAGRSIE

-1102 TALEPAMQLILTVTK
+1102 TALEPAMRLILTVTK
-1117 SPQGYSHI
+1117 SPDGYSYL
-1125 TRLRGVGDTAPNS
+1125 TRLRGIDDV
-1138 PNTPAGA
+1138 TPAGPNA
-1145 QE
+1145 PGGLQP

>member
-1 MRLRTGPTGWEN
+1 MNQPALLP
-13 ANESTGAAADPTGT
+13 DPTRT
-27 SESQRTAESMQLV
+27 SDTQWIAESMQLV

-48 TLIEFDAEATL
+48 TLIELDPEATL

-68 STILDA
+68 STILDG
-74 YLALMMPSDT
+74 YLALIMPSDT
-84 PFNGASNSAA
+84 PFNGASNDAS
-94 AGRARNPEQR
+94 GRARNPEQR

-116 SREAGTGDLTDKVLR
+116 SREAGTGALTDKVLR

-143 TFTDGGSRRL
+143 TFTDSTSRRL

-195 DKRALTTRWPPM
+195 DKRALTTRWPSM
-207 FVAGTYAEFAQ
+207 FVANTYAEFAQ

-227 AGGNGAKALRLLARI
+227 SGGNGTRALRLLARI
-242 QAGQQV
+242 QAGQHV

-259 LEQPGTYAAADSA
+259 LEQPATYAAADSA
-272 AKHFSDLDRSY
+272 AKHFDDLDRSY
-283 QEMQTAAEKQHA
+283 QEMQTAAEKQHT
-295 LTRLPQLWDDREH
+295 LVRLPQLWAEREQ
-308 ARMDE
+308 ARADE
-313 KLIDTFGAGQLGDTP
+313 KLIDTFGAGRPGDTP

-335 TRDQLLGSAMRAAI
+335 TRDQLLDSATRAALK
-349 ESRGLLTE
+349 SRSLLEE
-357 RCRVA
+357 RCRTA
-362 LEQRVRLKGELAAVE
+362 RTEHSRLKGELARVE
-377 GAQRAAGGDTIKQIK
+377 GEQRAAGGDTIKRLRTE
-392 AGIEAAQTARDTAR
+392 IEAAQAARDTAR
-406 DRRVKFAAGTADLG
+406 DRRAKFADSTADLG
-420 TDPMTAADFVAVRAA
+420 IDPATVADFVAARATA
-435 AETFLA
+435 QTFLA
-441 ALPAKLRGL
+441 ALPGKLQGL
-450 SGEQQQLRERGWPA
+450 SSEQQQLREQGWPA
-464 QARRAELIAERD
+464 QARRADLIAERD

-498 AAGIDPAELPFV
+498 AADIDPAELPFV

-529 TLYSLARILLVDDSC
+529 TLYSIARVLLIDESR

-552 DPIPLPIRVQFEG
+552 DPVRLPIRVQFEG
-565 VALRPHTAGPGDP
+565 VAHHLHADEPADP

-588 ESLFSYWIR
+588 ESPFSWWIR
-597 ERVTRR
+597 ERLTRR
-603 GTDHL
+603 GTDHQ
-608 CVQSPAELDGNG
+608 CVQSPADLDGDG
-620 PRVTRNGQ
+620 PRVTSNGQ

-640 SDASIIGFSSADKL
+640 SDASIIGFSSADRL
-654 AEITAEISELD
+654 AEITTEIGELD
-665 DSLGGLL
+665 ASLGDLM
-672 RRERELDEHAQQL
+672 RRERALDEQAQKL
-685 HRLQS
+685 HRLES

-704 VGSAEAHLAR
+704 IVSAGTHLTS
-714 KQEELRRVLAAND
+714 KKDELTRLLAAND
-727 VLTALDT
+727 VLAALDK
-734 EHSRLEKQLS
+734 EHSRLENQLS
-744 AAQTESVLAKDALD
+744 GAQAESTRAEDALD
-758 TVENEYARLYKQQ
+758 TVQTEYAQLCEQQ
-771 VETTF
+771 DKTTL
-776 AIDRITADGTVSLLD
+776 ALDRIDTDGTVTLLD
-791 DQADYLDTVFVE
+791 DQADYLDTVFME

-818 KLRARLAERAST
+818 KLRARLADRTST
-830 AREKAAG
+830 AREKADG
-837 ATAALEG
+837 ATATLVG

-859 VGVDSYPEY
+859 VGIDSYPEY
-868 RDILDKIV
+868 RDILGKIV

-884 EEWRRRLSEWSGQD
+884 QEWRRRLSEWSGQD
-898 LVPLSGA
+898 LVPLAGA
-905 FGAALDEIRTRLDP
+905 FGAALDEIQTRLDP

-932 NDRLRISMR
+932 NDRLRISLR
-941 VLKSDEV
+941 VLKSDDV

-962 TTDVSDE
+962 TTDASNE
-969 EAEQRFLQLRSF
+969 QAEHRFLQLRSF
-981 IALVRKPDDST
+981 IALIRKPDGGT
-992 RPGGASRDIYLDVRR
+992 RQGGASRDLYLDVRR

-1014 RVDEHGRELATYA
+1014 RLDEHGRELATYA

-1102 TALEPAMQLILTVTK
+1102 TALEPAMRLILTVTK
-1117 SPQGYSHI
+1117 SPQGYSHL
-1125 TRLRGVGDTAPNS
+1125 TRLRGIDGPTLTNPDTPGW
-1138 PNTPAGA
+1138 P
-1145 QE
+1145 QQ

>member
-1 MRLRTGPTGWEN
+1 MSLP
-13 ANESTGAAADPTGT
+13 ALLPDLTGT
-27 SESQRTAESMQLV
+27 GETQWIAESMQLV

-48 TLIEFDAEATL
+48 TLIEFDPEATL

-74 YLALMMPSDT
+74 YLALVMPSDT
-84 PFNGASNSAA
+84 PFNGASNDAA

-116 SREAGTGDLTDKVLR
+116 SREAGTGALTDKVLR
-131 GIDGPTW
+131 GVDGPTW

-143 TFTDGGSRRL
+143 TFADGAGRRI
-153 TALRAFHVPRGAVA
+153 TVLRAYHVPRGAVA
-167 FKDITMKMATLDGR
+167 FKDLTMKMATLDGR

-195 DKRALTTRWPPM
+195 EKRVLTTHWPPM
-207 FVAGTYAEFAQ
+207 FVASTYAEFAQ

-227 AGGNGAKALRLLARI
+227 AGGNGARALRLLARI

-259 LEQPGTYAAADSA
+259 LEQPATYAAADNA
-272 AKHFSDLDRSY
+272 AKHFDDLDASY
-283 QEMQTAAEKQHA
+283 QEMRTAAEKQHTLA
-295 LTRLPQLWDDREH
+295 RLPQLWDEREQ
-308 ARMDE
+308 ARADE
-313 KLIDTFGAGQLGDTP
+313 RLIDTLGAGHAGDTP

-335 TRDQLLGSAMRAAI
+335 ARGQLLDSAARAAL
-349 ESRGLLTE
+349 ESSILLRE

-362 LEQRVRLKGELAAVE
+362 REDHARLKGELARVE
-377 GAQRAAGGDTIKQIK
+377 GEQRTAGGDAIKWLK
-392 AGIEAAQTARDTAR
+392 AEIEAAQTARDTAL
-406 DRRVKFAAGTADLG
+406 DRRARFAGGSADLG
-420 TDPMTAADFVAVRAA
+420 IDPVTAADFAAAGAA
-435 AETFLA
+435 AETFLV
-441 ALPAKLRGL
+441 ALPGKLNGL
-450 SGEQQQLRERGWPA
+450 SGEQQQLREQGWPA
-464 QARRAELIAERD
+464 QARRADLIAERD
-476 SLTGR
+476 SLTDR

-529 TLYSLARILLVDDSC
+529 TLYSVARVLLVDDRR
-544 LQQVSRAI
+544 LRQVSRAI
-552 DPIPLPIRVQFEG
+552 DPIRLPVRVQFEG
-565 VALRPHTAGPGDP
+565 VALRSDAGETGDS

-588 ESLFSYWIR
+588 KSPFSWWIR

-608 CVQSPAELDGNG
+608 CVGSPADLDGDG
-620 PRVTRNGQ
+620 PRVTRSGQ

-640 SDASIIGFSSADKL
+640 SDASIIGFSSAGRV
-654 AEITAEISELD
+654 AEINTEIGELD
-665 DSLGGLL
+665 ASLGDLL
-672 RRERELDEHAQQL
+672 RRERELGEQAQQL
-685 HRLQS
+685 HQLEG

-704 VGSAEAHLAR
+704 VGSARAHLTT
-714 KQEELRRVLAAND
+714 KQGELSRLLAASDVLAA
-727 VLTALDT
+727 LDA
-734 EHSRLEKQLS
+734 EHSRLEEQLS
-744 AAQTESVLAKDALD
+744 GAQAESVRAKDALD
-758 TVENEYARLYKQQ
+758 TVEDEYAQLCDQQ
-771 VETTF
+771 DETTLT
-776 AIDRITADGTVSLLD
+776 IDRIDADGTVTLLD
-791 DQADYLDTVFVE
+791 DQADYLDTAFVE

-818 KLRARLAERAST
+818 KLRARLGERTSR

-837 ATAALEG
+837 ATTTLVG

-884 EEWRRRLSEWSGQD
+884 QEWRRRLSEWSGQD
-898 LVPLSGA
+898 LVPLAGA
-905 FGAALDEIRTRLDP
+905 FGAALDEIRARLDP
-919 VNDILAT
+919 VNDILAA

-932 NDRLRISMR
+932 NDRLRISLR
-941 VLKSDEV
+941 VLHSDAV
-948 ARFRKQLAHLASGV
+948 ARFRRQLAQLASGV
-962 TTDVSDE
+962 TADVNDE
-969 EAEQRFLQLRSF
+969 QAEQRFLQLRSF
-981 IALVRKPDDST
+981 ITLIRKPDGGA
-992 RPGGASRDIYLDVRR
+992 RPGGASRDLYLDVRR

-1014 RVDEHGRELATYA
+1014 RVDAHGRELATYA

-1102 TALEPAMQLILTVTK
+1102 TALEPAMRLILTVTK
-1117 SPQGYSHI
+1117 SPSGYSHL
-1125 TRLRGVGDTAPNS
+1125 TRLRGIDDAA
-1138 PNTPAGA
+1138 PAGPDTPVWP
-1145 QE
+1145 QQ

>member
-1 MRLRTGPTGWEN
+1 MSQPVLLPDL
-13 ANESTGAAADPTGT
+13 AGT
-27 SESQRTAESMQLV
+27 SEIRWAAESMQLV
-40 NWGGFHGH
+40 NWGGFHGY
-48 TLIEFDAEATL
+48 TRIGFDPEATL

-84 PFNGASNSAA
+84 PFNGASNDT

-116 SREAGTGDLTDKVLR
+116 NREAGTGALTDKVLR
-131 GIDGPTW
+131 GIDGPIW

-143 TFTDGGSRRL
+143 TFTAATGRRL
-153 TALRAFHVPRGAVA
+153 TALRAYHVPRGAVA

-188 PLAAAKF
+188 TLTTAKF
-195 DKRALTTRWPPM
+195 DKRALVNRWPSM
-207 FVAGTYAEFAQ
+207 FVATTYTEFAQ

-227 AGGNGAKALRLLARI
+227 AGGNGARALRLLARI

-259 LEQPGTYAAADSA
+259 LERPATYAAADSA
-272 AKHFSDLDRSY
+272 AKHFDDLDRSY
-283 QEMQTAAEKQHA
+283 QQMQTAADKQRA
-295 LTRLPQLWDDREH
+295 LVRLPQLWEELEQTR
-308 ARMDE
+308 AAA
-313 KLIDTFGAGQLGDTP
+313 KLIDTFGADLPGDTP
-328 FLLWQLR
+328 FLLWKLR
-335 TRDQLLGSAMRAAI
+335 TREQLLDSAARAALR
-349 ESRGLLTE
+349 SQGLLTE
-357 RCRVA
+357 RCRA
-362 LEQRVRLKGELAAVE
+362 AGLERARLKNELARVE
-377 GAQRAAGGDTIKQIK
+377 TAQRTAGGDTIKQLK
-392 AGIEAAQTARDTAR
+392 TEIEAAGANCRSIRT
-406 DRRVKFAAGTADLG
+406 RRAKFTDATVGLG
-420 TDPMTAADFVAVRAA
+420 IDPVSAADFVAARSA
-435 AETFLA
+435 AETFLTE
-441 ALPAKLRGL
+441 LPGKLHGL
-450 SGEQQQLRERGWPA
+450 SSEQQQLREQGWPA
-464 QARRAELIAERD
+464 QARRAELISERD

-520 QAWRKAAEV
+520 QPWRKAAEA
-529 TLYSLARILLVDDSC
+529 TLYSIVRVLLIDDSR

-552 DPIPLPIRVQFEG
+552 DPIPLPIRVHFEG
-565 VALRPHTAGPGDP
+565 VAHRPHADEPGDP
-578 RYVSGKLLYK
+578 GNISGKLVYK
-588 ESLFSYWIR
+588 QSPFSWWIR

-608 CVQSPAELDGNG
+608 CVQSPAELNGDG

-640 SDASIIGFSSADKL
+640 SDASIIGFSSAGRL
-654 AEITAEISELD
+654 AEISTEISELEAI
-665 DSLGGLL
+665 LGGLM
-672 RRERELDEHAQQL
+672 RREHKLDEQAQEL
-685 HRLQS
+685 HRLES

-704 VGSAEAHLAR
+704 IATAKTLLDGKQSELAR
-714 KQEELRRVLAAND
+714 LLAAND
-727 VLTALDT
+727 VLAALDK
-734 EHSRLEKQLS
+734 EHARLERELS
-744 AAQTESVLAKDALD
+744 DAQAESTRAKDGL
-758 TVENEYARLYKQQ
+758 EN
-771 VETTF
+771 VETEYSELCEQQDETTLTL
-776 AIDRITADGTVSLLD
+776 DRIDADGTVVLSD
-791 DQADYLDTVFVE
+791 GQADYLDTAFVE
-803 VGSLDSLADF
+803 VGSLDRLADF
-813 DRSLP
+813 DRSVP
-818 KLRARLAERAST
+818 KLRTRLAEQTST
-830 AREKAAG
+830 ARKQAAG
-837 ATAALEG
+837 AADSLTG

-859 VGVDSYPEY
+859 IGIDSYPEY
-868 RDILDKIV
+868 RDILDNIV

-884 EEWRRRLSEWSGQD
+884 QEWRRRLSQWTGQD
-898 LVPLSGA
+898 LVPLAGA
-905 FGAALDEIRTRLDP
+905 FGAALDEIQARLDP
-919 VNDILAT
+919 VNDILAA

-932 NDRLRISMR
+932 NDRLRISLR
-941 VLKSDEV
+941 VVQYDDV
-948 ARFRKQLAHLASGV
+948 ARFRKQLTHLASGV
-962 TTDVSDE
+962 TSDISDE
-969 EAEQRFLQLRSF
+969 QAQQRFLELRSF
-981 IALVRKPDDST
+981 IALIRKPDGGT
-992 RPGGASRDIYLDVRR
+992 RPEGTSRDFYLDVRR

-1014 RVDEHGRELATYA
+1014 RIDGSGRELATYA

-1057 RRPRFAPVFLDE
+1057 RLPRFAPVFLDE

-1102 TALEPAMQLILTVTK
+1102 TALEPAMRLILTVTK

-1125 TRLRGVGDTAPNS
+1125 TRLQGVSELAATGAS
-1138 PNTPAGA
+1138 TPIK
-1145 QE
+1145 QQQ

>member
-1 MRLRTGPTGWEN
+1 MSRPTLLP
-13 ANESTGAAADPTGT
+13 DPAGT
-27 SESQRTAESMQLV
+27 SKAQWIGESMQLV

-48 TLIEFDAEATL
+48 TLIELDPEATL

-84 PFNGASNSAA
+84 PFNGASNEAT

-116 SREAGTGDLTDKVLR
+116 SREPGTGALADKVLR
-131 GIDGPTW
+131 GIDSPTW
-138 GAISM
+138 GAIAM
-143 TFTDGGSRRL
+143 TFTNGADRRL
-153 TALRAFHVPRGAVA
+153 TVLRAYHVPRGAVA
-167 FKDITMKMATLDGR
+167 SKDVTMKMATLDGR

-188 PLAAAKF
+188 PLAGAKF

-207 FVAGTYAEFAQ
+207 FVAGSYTEFAQ

-227 AGGNGAKALRLLARI
+227 AGGNGARALRLLARI

-259 LEQPGTYAAADSA
+259 LEEPATYPAADNA
-272 AKHFSDLDRSY
+272 ARHFGDLDASY
-283 QEMQTAAEKQHA
+283 KEMQTAAEKQHA
-295 LTRLPQLWDDREH
+295 LARLPQLWGEREQ
-308 ARMDE
+308 ALASER
-313 KLIDTFGAGQLGDTP
+313 LVDTLGAGRAGDTP

-335 TRDQLLGSAMRAAI
+335 TREQLLDSATRAAL
-349 ESRGLLTE
+349 ESRKLLTG

-362 LEQRVRLKGELAAVE
+362 REEQARLKGELARVKRE
-377 GAQRAAGGDTIKQIK
+377 QHDSGGDTIDRVK
-392 AGIEAAQTARDTAR
+392 AEIEAAQAARDTALG
-406 DRRVKFAAGTADLG
+406 RRARFAASAADLG
-420 TDPMTAADFVAVRAA
+420 IDPATAADFAAAQAA
-435 AETFLA
+435 AETFLTE
-441 ALPAKLRGL
+441 LPGKLKAI
-450 SGEQQQLRERGWPA
+450 SGEQQRLREQGWPA
-464 QARRAELIAERD
+464 QARCADLVAERD

-498 AAGIDPAELPFV
+498 AAGIAPAELPFV
-510 AELIDVAPGE
+510 AELIDIAPGE

-529 TLYSLARILLVDDSC
+529 TLYSVARVLLVDERR
-544 LQQVSRAI
+544 LQALSLAI
-552 DPIPLPIRVQFEG
+552 DPVPLPTRVQFEG
-565 VALRPHTAGPGDP
+565 VAHRLHADQAADP
-578 RYVSGKLLYK
+578 RYVSGKLQYK
-588 ESLFSYWIR
+588 ESPFSWWIR
-597 ERVTRR
+597 GRVARR

-608 CVQSPAELDGNG
+608 CVESPADLDGDG

-628 TRNGRR
+628 TRNGSK

-640 SDASIIGFSSADKL
+640 TDASIIGFSSADRL
-654 AEITAEISELD
+654 AEINTEIADLEA
-665 DSLGGLL
+665 SLGSLA
-672 RRERELDEHAQQL
+672 RRERELDGQAQQL
-685 HRLQS
+685 HRLEG

-704 VGSAEAHLAR
+704 TRSAETRLTSKQDELSRLLAASD
-714 KQEELRRVLAAND
+714 VLAA
-727 VLTALDT
+727 LDE
-734 EHSRLEKQLS
+734 EHSRLEHQLS
-744 AAQTESVLAKDALD
+744 EAQAETVRAKDQLD
-758 TVENEYARLYKQQ
+758 AVEDQYAQLCDQQ
-771 VETTF
+771 DETTL
-776 AIDRITADGTVSLLD
+776 AIDRIAADAAVTLTGP
-791 DQADYLDTVFVE
+791 QADYLDTVFVE
-803 VGSLDSLADF
+803 VGNLDSLADF

-818 KLRARLAERAST
+818 KVRGRLAERTSS
-830 AREKAAG
+830 AREKA
-837 ATAALEG
+837 TAAAATLTG

-859 VGVDSYPEY
+859 VGIDSYPDY

-884 EEWRRRLSEWSGQD
+884 KEWRHRLSEWSGQD
-898 LVPLSGA
+898 LVPLAGA
-905 FGAALDEIRTRLDP
+905 FGAALDEIRARLDP

-932 NDRLRISMR
+932 SDRLRISLR
-941 VLKSDEV
+941 VLHSDAV
-948 ARFRKQLAHLASGV
+948 ARFRKQLAQLASGV
-962 TTDVSDE
+962 TADATDE
-969 EAEQRFLQLRSF
+969 QAERRFMQLREF
-981 IALVRKPDDST
+981 IALIRKPDGAA
-992 RPGGASRDIYLDVRR
+992 RPGGASRDLYLDVRR

-1014 RVDEHGRELATYA
+1014 RVDAHGRELATYA

-1057 RRPRFAPVFLDE
+1057 RRPRFAPVLLDE

-1102 TALEPAMQLILTVTK
+1102 TALEPAMRLILTVTK
-1117 SPQGYSHI
+1117 SPQGYSHL
-1125 TRLRGVGDTAPNS
+1125 TRLRAIDEKPPG
-1138 PNTPAGA
+1138 TPALP
-1145 QE
+1145 QQ